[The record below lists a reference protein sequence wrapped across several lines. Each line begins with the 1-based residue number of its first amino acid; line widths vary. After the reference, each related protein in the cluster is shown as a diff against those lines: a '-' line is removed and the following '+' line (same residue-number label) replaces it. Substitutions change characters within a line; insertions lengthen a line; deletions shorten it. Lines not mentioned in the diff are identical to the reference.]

1 MKKLFVLLVSLP
13 FIVVAQS
20 EFTGEF
26 RIDLTNPGSSWNVTF
41 TLTAISARWDENLGL
56 TDEYEIVSD
65 NIHSTYPSETSAYFD
80 HILDPGENPE
90 FAIGLYK
97 VSAIESGVEKAC
109 FYMDW
114 RTSTEG
120 WTESVDVYFKY
131 DYSNK
136 HFRNAANTQI
146 IDHSYQTLWYLTSNI
161 LETSAL
167 EDYWDNCLA
176 VFNNGND
183 HPKFA
188 WGPYPGFSNNY
199 YKIFKKKGTPDFVLY
214 DSTTSTTYLDANEE
228 ILTGLPQANEGHIY
242 YKITSVGYPT
252 ENPLL
257 PPYESGYS
265 NTADIRSLMP
275 PLEKQGI
282 NTTAKNDYNLLQN
295 YPNPFNPT
303 TTITF
308 NIPQSEKVTITVFDI
323 LGREVAELVNE
334 QKETGTHTI
343 KFDASNLT
351 SGIYLYQI
359 KAGDY
364 SATRKLIFTEVNL
377 INERLP

>member
-1 MKKLFVLLVSLP
+1 MLGKEIIVIGDYILVEVL
-13 FIVVAQS
+13 Q
-20 EFTGEF
+20 GF
-26 RIDLTNPGSSWNVTF
+26 RNDNDYE
-41 TLTAISARWDENLGL
+41 TAS
-56 TDEYEIVSD
+56 V
-65 NIHSTYPSETSAYFD
+65 NIHNPDAPVAYFD
-80 HILDPGENPE
+80 HIWTSTTGANPI
-90 FAIGLYK
+90 FAASLYK
-97 VSAIESGVEKAC
+97 ISAIENGVEQAY

-114 RTSTEG
+114 RTSDVSPFG
-120 WTESVDVYFKY
+120 DVYFKY
-131 DYSNK
+131 DVANNR
-136 HFRNAANTQI
+136 FRDKDDTQT
-146 IDHSYQTLWYLTSNI
+146 IDQSYQTIWDILGQSGST
-161 LETSAL
+161 LETSEF

-176 VFNNGND
+176 VFNNGDD

-188 WGPYPGFSNNY
+188 WGPYHGFSNHY
-199 YKIFKKKGTPDFVLY
+199 YKIYKKKGTPDFVLY
-214 DSTTSTTYLDANEE
+214 DSTTSTTYLDVNEE
-228 ILTGLPQANEGHIY
+228 ILTGLPHANEGHIY

-265 NTADIRSLMP
+265 NTADIRSIMP

-343 KFDASNLT
+343 KFDASTN
-351 SGIYLYQI
+351 
-359 KAGDY
+359 
-364 SATRKLIFTEVNL
+364 
-377 INERLP
+377 